1 MGSNSSRVG
10 IVLPVLNE
18 EKILRESVEK
28 LRIFL
33 IDHFPYEW
41 TIIVADNG
49 SSDQTLNIAQQ
60 LMSEFDNIDTLY
72 LSQRGRGRALKQA
85 WIDNGADIL
94 VYMDIDLST
103 GIESLTP
110 LVDAI
115 EHDGFDLAVGSRL
128 LPTSR
133 VVGRSLK
140 REILSRGYVFL
151 IKCLF
156 LSDITDAQC
165 GFKAIS
171 SAAAN
176 TLMPLVEDN
185 DWFLDTELLLLAERL
200 GFKRKDIPI
209 IWTDDPDTR
218 VRIARTVIEDL
229 KGLVRLRFGNRPPL
243 R

>member
-1 MGSNSSRVG
+1 MRPNSSRVS

-28 LRIFL
+28 LRMFL
-33 IDHFPYEW
+33 TDHFPYEW

-49 SSDQTLNIAQQ
+49 STDQTLNIAQQ

-72 LSQRGRGRALKQA
+72 LTQRGRGRALKQA
-85 WIDNGADIL
+85 WIDNGAAIL

-103 GIESLTP
+103 GLESLIP

-128 LPTSR
+128 LPASR

-140 REILSRGYVFL
+140 REALSRGYVFL

-156 LSDITDAQC
+156 LSGITDAQC

-171 SAAAN
+171 GLAAKA
-176 TLMPLVEDN
+176 LMPLVEDN
-185 DWFLDTELLLLAERL
+185 AWFFDTELLLLAERF

-218 VRIARTVIEDL
+218 VRIASTVIEDL
-229 KGLVRLRFGNRPPL
+229 KGLVRLRFGNQASL